1 MGWSNRPTGLTHYEP
16 PHTYRG
22 YTLFS
27 PNGGDDAYL
36 IDMAGNFVHRWHCDQ
51 GINYGFLFS
60 TGIYFFALRAAYPAG
75 PPQTQSSRWIGTG
88 IPYGSIET
96 PICAAIAG

>member
-36 IDMAGNFVHRWHCDQ
+36 VDMAGNFVHRWHCDR
-51 GINYGFLFS
+51 GINYGFP
-60 TGIYFFALRAAYPAG
+60 GIMWI
-75 PPQTQSSRWIGTG
+75 PQLVENRRPLVT
-88 IPYGSIET
+88 
-96 PICAAIAG
+96 CN